1 MEFYSRSVV
10 SEFVVFYEAFLHGR
24 FQWAYFFRSCYAI
37 INYEWQRN
45 IFNSMF
51 RRYFIIATCS
61 PLRKNMPRCKFY
73 ASGLC
78 KRVMTTLENSYLST
92 ESKYFSTINDFVN
105 DMLVLHTRLM
115 QLICAF
121 LSAFMCQIYVTCSHA
136 FFSFFFSHSAHSLR
150 AQLCFQLWV
159 IETVTWYTRS

>member
-10 SEFVVFYEAFLHGR
+10 SEFVVFYEHFCIS
-24 FQWAYFFRSCYAI
+24 FFRACYAI
-37 INYEWQRN
+37 INYDWQRN

-51 RRYFIIATCS
+51 FFVDILFYCNLQPPS
-61 PLRKNMPRCKFY
+61 NMPRCKFY

-78 KRVMTTLENSYLST
+78 KQVMTSLENYYLST

-121 LSAFMCQIYVTCSHA
+121 LSAFMCRIYVTCSHA

-159 IETVTWYTRS
+159 IETVT